1 MRNGFVFLMGLF
13 LISSAGAHE
22 GHDKMPG
29 VVSAP
34 HPGGI
39 VQSSGQL
46 YVELVTKSDGVEI
59 YAFDHDMKVVGP
71 KELKL
76 SATMTFPKKAKG
88 EPVKL
93 SEHADGFLA
102 KISAKGSHR
111 YVLDLVVTY
120 KGKSEKVKFNVE
132 PQ

>member
-1 MRNGFVFLMGLF
+1 MRNGFVLLMGFF

-22 GHDKMPG
+22 GHDKSPG
-29 VVSAP
+29 AVSAP
-34 HPGGI
+34 HGGLI
-39 VQSSGQL
+39 QSSGQL

-71 KELKL
+71 KEFKV
-76 SATMTFPKKAKG
+76 SATMTLPKKAKG
-88 EPVKL
+88 DPVKL
-93 SEHADGFLA
+93 SEQADGFLA

-111 YVLDLVVTY
+111 YVLDLVLTY